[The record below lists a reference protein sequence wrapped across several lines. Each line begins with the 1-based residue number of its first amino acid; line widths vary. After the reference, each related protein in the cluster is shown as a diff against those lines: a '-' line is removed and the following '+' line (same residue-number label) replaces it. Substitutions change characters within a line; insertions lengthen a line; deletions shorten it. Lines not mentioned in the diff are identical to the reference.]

1 MCHLSQ
7 TTYWRP
13 EASGMRPISWPSG
26 LFSGR
31 RINLMIAH
39 LIVIIKNMNAP
50 ATLQTTVTPI
60 CLGFI
65 VNLTV
70 ISIWMHAHGL
80 SSRLRARYIYVS
92 FINGLQA
99 KLLRCHFGDNL
110 LDCKLSIWDVAR
122 RMRYLSWHIRG
133 KIQRNRH
140 KVKKLRWRQLSWF
153 DTSE

>member
-70 ISIWMHAHGL
+70 YIDL
-80 SSRLRARYIYVS
+80 NARTWRKFKAKSKIYVS